1 MAWNW
6 EVFLKSWLFIFL
18 GFLLGIVSTAIYL
31 ALAQDVDLSQFD
43 GLQILTAVLIVITI
57 WYAYSTHKM
66 LEEQRKT
73 KEIAEI
79 EKQLEKL
86 YYPLMDI
93 LRNPRVMHYTG
104 DEKGYY
110 IDLKQIDEIVPF
122 QHLASDDLKDLLE
135 RFIRLALAGRSVDL
149 DYVVDGINFD
159 IIDESFRELVEAD
172 IERLKEELQLIKNS

>member
-6 EVFLKSWLFIFL
+6 EVFLKSWWFAFL
-18 GFLLGIVSTAIYL
+18 GFLIGVVSIVIYL
-31 ALAQDVDLSQFD
+31 AVDVDLSQFD

-73 KEIAEI
+73 KKIAEI

-93 LRNPRVMHYTG
+93 LKNPRVKHFV

-122 QHLASDDLKDLLE
+122 QHLASDDLINLIEKFIENAFVE
-135 RFIRLALAGRSVDL
+135 RPIDT
-149 DYVVDGINFD
+149 DYMVDGITFN

>member
-1 MAWNW
+1 MKWDW
-6 EVFLKSWLFIFL
+6 EVFLKAWLFIFL
-18 GFLLGIVSTAIYL
+18 GFLLGIVSTVIYL

-73 KEIAEI
+73 KKIAEI

-93 LRNPRVMHYTG
+93 LKNPRVKHFV
-104 DEKGYY
+104 DEKEYY

-122 QHLASDDLKDLLE
+122 QHLASDDLINLIEKFIENAFVE
-135 RFIRLALAGRSVDL
+135 RPIDT
-149 DYVVDGINFD
+149 DYMVDGITFD
-159 IIDESFRELVEAD
+159 IIDESFRESVEAD